1 MNDLV
6 LAIDTSCDDTSA
18 AVTCGLEIWSNV
30 VASQTELHR
39 PYGGVF
45 PTVAKQAH
53 KENIEAVVKLALRR
67 AGVLATDITQ
77 IAVTVGPGLA
87 PALEVGIMYGQKL
100 AAEWGVPL
108 QPVNH
113 IEGHLL
119 SVLAIP
125 RQLEETTKHACKIIK
140 DIKLPALGVI
150 VSGGHT
156 EFVLV
161 SPLRNTLRQA
171 QCDIARG
178 DTNLCHAGVTLS
190 PTERVT
196 LSPTERVTLSPSKWD
211 KADVAQKEGAVY
223 FDKLSMTALD
233 SCNSTNPSKRI
244 TLSPTG
250 SVTLSPSKSDRQP
263 RLGLVSNPGDPTQPW
278 LNSGRFAY
286 ELLGQT
292 VDDAAGEALDK
303 IGRMLNLGY
312 PAGPVVEQ
320 LAKLG
325 NANKYE
331 FPLPMTTTHDYNLSF
346 SGMKT
351 FARRFIE
358 TNWATTPPTKQEIYD
373 FCASLQ
379 YSVFRH
385 ICYKLNKILLK
396 YPEIQ
401 SVWLGGGVVAN
412 ATLRKML
419 RQTLRSLPHQQRHLT
434 LKTPYTKRLCMD
446 NAGMVGV
453 CI

>member
-1 MNDLV
+1 MRCPII
-6 LAIDTSCDDTSA
+6 LAIDSSCDDTSA

-30 VASQTELHR
+30 IASQTELHR

-53 KENIEAVVKLALRR
+53 KENIEAVVKLALKR
-67 AGVLATDITQ
+67 AGVQIANIDQ

-100 AAEWGVPL
+100 AAEWGVPF

-125 RQLEETTKHACKIIK
+125 RQLEGTTKHTYKIFNELE
-140 DIKLPALGVI
+140 LPALGVI

-161 SPLRNTLRQA
+161 SLRQA
-171 QCDIARG
+171 QH
-178 DTNLCHAGVTLS
+178 DTNHRAQCDTNVTVS
-190 PTERVT
+190 QNKRVT
-196 LSPTERVTLSPSKWD
+196 LSLSK
-211 KADVAQKEGAVY
+211 
-223 FDKLSMTALD
+223 
-233 SCNSTNPSKRI
+233 C
-244 TLSPTG
+244 
-250 SVTLSPSKSDRQP
+250 DRQP
-263 RLGLVSNPGDPTQPW
+263 RLTLIPNPKDPAQAW

-325 NANKYE
+325 NPHRYE
-331 FPLPMTTTHDYNLSF
+331 FPLPMTTTHDFNLSF

-358 TNWATTPPTKQEIYD
+358 TNWATTTPTKQEIYD

-379 YSVFRH
+379 YSIFRH

-401 SVWLGGGVVAN
+401 SVWLGGGVAAN

-446 NAGMVGV
+446 NAGMIG
-453 CI
+453 IALT

>member
-1 MNDLV
+1 MKYPLV

-30 VASQTELHR
+30 IASQTDLHR

-67 AGVLATDITQ
+67 AGVLATDIGQ
-77 IAVTVGPGLA
+77 IAVTIGPGLA
-87 PALEVGIMYGQKL
+87 PALEVGITYGQKL
-100 AAEWGVPL
+100 AAEWGVPF

-125 RQLEETTKHACKIIK
+125 KKAINNGRAQILAKQIEETTKHTYKIYTEL
-140 DIKLPALGVI
+140 KLPALGVI

-161 SPLRNTLRQA
+161 SSPQLRQ
-171 QCDIARG
+171 
-178 DTNLCHAGVTLS
+178 
-190 PTERVT
+190 
-196 LSPTERVTLSPSKWD
+196 
-211 KADVAQKEGAVY
+211 KANQQNQVDA
-223 FDKLSMTALD
+223 
-233 SCNSTNPSKRI
+233 
-244 TLSPTG
+244 
-250 SVTLSPSKSDRQP
+250 SVQQDRQP
-263 RLGLVSNPGDPTQPW
+263 RLSLTPDSNDLAQTW
-278 LNSGRFAY
+278 LNSGRFDY

-325 NANKYE
+325 NPHRYE
-331 FPLPMTTTHDYNLSF
+331 FPLPMTTTHDFNLSF

-379 YSVFRH
+379 YSIFRH

-401 SVWLGGGVVAN
+401 SVWLGGGVAAN

-419 RQTLRSLPHQQRHLT
+419 RQTLRSLHHQQRHLT

-446 NAGMVGV
+446 NAGMIG
-453 CI
+453 IALT

>member
-1 MNDLV
+1 MKYPLV

-30 VASQTELHR
+30 IASQTDLHR

-53 KENIEAVVKLALRR
+53 KENIEAVVKLALKR
-67 AGVLATDITQ
+67 AGVLATDMDQ

-87 PALEVGIMYGQKL
+87 PALEVGITYGQKL
-100 AAEWGVPL
+100 ATEWGVPF

-125 RQLEETTKHACKIIK
+125 RKLEETTKHTYKILTEL
-140 DIKLPALGVI
+140 KLPALGVI

-161 SPLRNTLRQA
+161 SLRQA
-171 QCDIARG
+171 QH
-178 DTNLCHAGVTLS
+178 DTNHRAQCDTNVTVS
-190 PTERVT
+190 QNKRVT
-196 LSPTERVTLSPSKWD
+196 LSLSR
-211 KADVAQKEGAVY
+211 
-223 FDKLSMTALD
+223 
-233 SCNSTNPSKRI
+233 C
-244 TLSPTG
+244 
-250 SVTLSPSKSDRQP
+250 DRRP
-263 RLGLVSNPGDPTQPW
+263 RLTLIPNPKDPAQAW
-278 LNSGRFAY
+278 LNSGRFSY
-286 ELLGQT
+286 KLLGQT

-325 NANKYE
+325 NPQRYE
-331 FPLPMTTTHDYNLSF
+331 FPLPMTTTHDFNLSF

-379 YSVFRH
+379 YSLFRH

-401 SVWLGGGVVAN
+401 SVWLGGGVAANVA
-412 ATLRKML
+412 LRKML

-446 NAGMVGV
+446 NAGMIG
-453 CI
+453 IASTPKQ

>member
-1 MNDLV
+1 MKCPIV

-18 AVTCGLEIWSNV
+18 AVTCGLEVWSNV
-30 VASQTELHR
+30 IASQTELHR

-53 KENIEAVVKLALRR
+53 KENIEAVVKLALKR
-67 AGVLATDITQ
+67 AGVQVADIDQ
-77 IAVTVGPGLA
+77 VAVTVGPGLA
-87 PALEVGIMYGQKL
+87 PALEVGITYGQKL
-100 AAEWGVPL
+100 ATEWGVPF

-125 RQLEETTKHACKIIK
+125 RKLEETTKHTYKILTEL
-140 DIKLPALGVI
+140 KLPALGVI

-161 SPLRNTLRQA
+161 SSPQVNQQKANQQTQTNTSA
-171 QCDIARG
+171 QC
-178 DTNLCHAGVTLS
+178 
-190 PTERVT
+190 
-196 LSPTERVTLSPSKWD
+196 
-211 KADVAQKEGAVY
+211 
-223 FDKLSMTALD
+223 
-233 SCNSTNPSKRI
+233 
-244 TLSPTG
+244 
-250 SVTLSPSKSDRQP
+250 DRQP
-263 RLGLVSNPGDPTQPW
+263 RLTLIPNPKDPAQAW

-325 NANKYE
+325 NPHRYE
-331 FPLPMTTTHDYNLSF
+331 FPLPMTTTHDFNLSF

-358 TNWATTPPTKQEIYD
+358 TNWATTTPTKQEIYD

-379 YSVFRH
+379 YSIFRH

-401 SVWLGGGVVAN
+401 SVWLGGGVAAN

-419 RQTLRSLPHQQRHLT
+419 RQTLRSLPHQQRHLS

-446 NAGMVGV
+446 NAGMIG
-453 CI
+453 IALT

>member
-1 MNDLV
+1 MKYPIV

-30 VASQTELHR
+30 IASQTELHR

-53 KENIEAVVKLALRR
+53 KENIEAVVKLALQR
-67 AGVLATDITQ
+67 AGVLATDIDQ
-77 IAVTVGPGLA
+77 IAATVGPGLA
-87 PALEVGIMYGQKL
+87 PALEVGITYGQKL

-125 RQLEETTKHACKIIK
+125 RQLEETTKHTYKIYTEL
-140 DIKLPALGVI
+140 KLPALAVI

-161 SPLRNTLRQA
+161 STPRTSLRQTQGDSA
-171 QCDIARG
+171 QG
-178 DTNLCHAGVTLS
+178 
-190 PTERVT
+190 
-196 LSPTERVTLSPSKWD
+196 
-211 KADVAQKEGAVY
+211 
-223 FDKLSMTALD
+223 
-233 SCNSTNPSKRI
+233 
-244 TLSPTG
+244 
-250 SVTLSPSKSDRQP
+250 DRQP
-263 RLGLVSNPGDPTQPW
+263 RLTLIPNPKEPMQAW
-278 LNSGRFAY
+278 LNSGRFMY

-325 NANKYE
+325 NPQKYE
-331 FPLPMTTTHDYNLSF
+331 FPLPMTTTHDFNLSF

-358 TNWATTPPTKQEIYD
+358 TNWSVTPPTKQEIYD

-379 YSVFRH
+379 YSIFRH
-385 ICYKLNKILLK
+385 ICYKLNKVLLK
-396 YPEIQ
+396 YPNIQ
-401 SVWLGGGVVAN
+401 SVWLGGGVAAN
-412 ATLRKML
+412 VTLRKML

-446 NAGMVGV
+446 NAGMIG
-453 CI
+453 IT

>member
-1 MNDLV
+1 MNNPVV

-18 AVTCGLEIWSNV
+18 AVTCGLEVWSNV
-30 VASQTELHR
+30 IASQTELHK

-53 KENIEAVVKLALRR
+53 KENIEAVVKLALQR
-67 AGVLATDITQ
+67 AGVLATNITQ

-87 PALEVGIMYGQKL
+87 PALEVGINYAKMLGSG
-100 AAEWGVPL
+100 WNVPVV
-108 QPVNH
+108 PVNH

-119 SVLAIP
+119 SVLAVP
-125 RQLEETTKHACKIIK
+125 RISKNKTQNQNLDDQIERSSKHTYDLFAQIES
-140 DIKLPALGVI
+140 PALGVI

-156 EFVLV
+156 EFVLI
-161 SPLRNTLRQA
+161 SSISSSRTSEKNQA
-171 QCDIARG
+171 
-178 DTNLCHAGVTLS
+178 
-190 PTERVT
+190 E
-196 LSPTERVTLSPSKWD
+196 
-211 KADVAQKEGAVY
+211 
-223 FDKLSMTALD
+223 
-233 SCNSTNPSKRI
+233 NPS
-244 TLSPTG
+244 L
-250 SVTLSPSKSDRQP
+250 DRKP
-263 RLGLVSNPGDPTQPW
+263 RLSLTANPADESQVW
-278 LNSGRFAY
+278 LSSGRFRY
-286 ELLGQT
+286 EKLGQT

-325 NANKYE
+325 NPHRYE
-331 FPLPMTTTHDYNLSF
+331 FPLPMTTTHDFNLSF

-351 FARRFIE
+351 FSRRFIE
-358 TNWATTPPTKQEIYD
+358 SNWASTTPSQQELFD

-379 YSVFRH
+379 YSIFRH

-396 YPEIQ
+396 YPETQ
-401 SVWLGGGVVAN
+401 SVWLGGGVAAN
-412 ATLRKML
+412 TTLRKML

-446 NAGMVGV
+446 NAGMIGITVAN
-453 CI
+453 